1 MTLILALDA
10 MGGDHAPTEICLGAM
25 SACSKHPDLEVVLVG
40 DGSQI
45 ERVIKDPEPFVSK
58 RIHIVHTDEYIAMNE
73 SPTVAFRKK
82 KRASIRLAM
91 EMVKSGDAQG
101 CISAGNTGA
110 VVAGGVL
117 ILGRIPG
124 IDRPG
129 LGVPIPLPNK
139 ITLLIDVGA
148 TIRCK
153 PINLYQ
159 FAIMGEIYMRNTL
172 GVKSPTVA
180 LLSNG
185 EEEIK
190 GDEVVCE
197 ARNML
202 AKSNIEFIGYVE
214 GKDIPLGVADVVVC
228 DGFTGNVL
236 LKFVE
241 GVGEALYRLLREEMD
256 QRILPKVGF
265 LFLIPMLKELWNR
278 FDYEKYGGTPLL
290 GVEGVVIK
298 AHGRSKSRAIDS
310 ALKVARDFVIN
321 RGVELIRNGLDRGGM

>member
-1 MTLILALDA
+1 MILALDA
-10 MGGDHAPTEICLGAM
+10 MGGDFAPGEICLGAM
-25 SACSKHPDLEVVLVG
+25 VACSKYPDLEVILVG
-40 DGSQI
+40 NGSLI
-45 ERVIKDPEPFVSK
+45 EKAIEGAEPFVSK
-58 RIHIVHTDEYIAMNE
+58 RIHVVHTDEYIAMNE
-73 SPTVAFRKK
+73 SPMVAFRKK
-82 KRASIRLAM
+82 KKASIRMAM

-129 LGVPIPLPNK
+129 LGVPIPLPNR

-172 GVKSPTVA
+172 GVKSPSVA

-202 AKSNIEFIGYVE
+202 AKADIDFMGYIE

-241 GVGEALYRLLREEMD
+241 GIGDALYKLLKDEME

-265 LFLIPMLKELWNR
+265 LFFLPMLKELWGR

-290 GVEGVVIK
+290 GVNGVVIK
-298 AHGRSKSRAIDS
+298 AHGRSKAKAIDS
-310 ALKVARDFVIN
+310 ALKVARDFVVH
-321 RGVELIRNGLDRGGM
+321 RGVNLIRDGLDRGGI

>member
-1 MTLILALDA
+1 MILALDA
-10 MGGDHAPTEICLGAM
+10 MGGDHAPGEVCKGALA
-25 SACSKHPDLEVVLVG
+25 ACSKYPDLEVVLVG

-45 ERVIKDPEPFVSK
+45 EMSIQGAEPFVTK
-58 RIHIVHTDEYIAMNE
+58 RIHIVHTDEFITMGE

-82 KRASIRLAM
+82 KKASIRM
-91 EMVKSGDAQG
+91 VMDMVKSGDAQG

-117 ILGRIPG
+117 ILGRIEG

-129 LGVPIPLPNK
+129 LGVPIPLPNR

-148 TIRCK
+148 TVRCK

-159 FAIMGEIYMRNTL
+159 FAIMGEIYMKNTL
-172 GVKSPTVA
+172 GVKSPVVA

-202 AKSNIEFIGYVE
+202 AGGNMEFMGYVE

-241 GVGEALYRLLREEMD
+241 GVGEALYKLLKEEME
-256 QRILPKVGF
+256 QRVLPKVGF
-265 LFLIPMLKELWNR
+265 LFLLPMLKEIWGR

-290 GVEGVVIK
+290 GVNGVVIK
-298 AHGRSKSRAIDS
+298 AHGRSKARAIDN
-310 ALKVARDFVIN
+310 ALKVARDFAN
-321 RGVELIRNGLDRGGM
+321 HRGVDLIRDGLDRGGM